1 MNETFKKLEDSCLEK
16 GQALKAAGILFD
28 WDNATI
34 QPEEAGDLT
43 SKIVGSLS
51 EMEFNTYINDEVRQL
66 MKKLEKE
73 KDTLDRRE
81 KAILKE
87 LECLYDRMET
97 IPSKEYREFSELCAT
112 AVNKW
117 AKAKETGK
125 FEEFAPIL
133 KKILDY
139 KKKFAGYRKK
149 EGDKRSSYDIMLSD
163 FEPCFGTKEM
173 DDFFD
178 TLKKELVPLIKEIT
192 KKAENTD
199 KNYNYKKYDIEKQK
213 ELAKYLAAYIGF
225 DFEKG
230 VMAESAHPFTTNL
243 HNRDVRITNHYHED
257 NLESGIFSIIHEAGH
272 ALYEMQ
278 VDDSLTLTLAGEGSS
293 MGLHESQSR
302 FFENIIGRS
311 KAFWKPL
318 FGKLKETFPDQLKEV
333 TLEQFIKGINKPQCS
348 LIRTEADELT
358 YSMHI
363 LIRYEVERMLFE
375 EEIQTEDIPKVW
387 NEKYE
392 KYLGVKPESD
402 KEGALQD
409 VHWSMGE
416 FGYFPSYALG
426 SAIGAQIYYHMK
438 ENMPLEKYLEE
449 GNLKPIREFLKEH
462 IHKYGKSKNTNEIL
476 KEMTGEEFNP
486 KYFIDY
492 LREKYENLYS

>member
-1 MNETFKKLEDSCLEK
+1 MNETFKKLEENFLEK

-34 QPEEAGDLT
+34 QPNEAGDLT
-43 SKIVGSLS
+43 AKMVGVLS
-51 EMEFNTYINDEVRQL
+51 EMEFNTYINDDVKQMME
-66 MKKLEKE
+66 KLEKE
-73 KDTLDRRE
+73 KDSLDERE
-81 KAILKE
+81 LAVLKE
-87 LECLYDRMET
+87 LKCLYDRMEA

-117 AKAKETGK
+117 SKAKEAGK
-125 FEEFAPIL
+125 FEEFAPVL

-139 KKKFAGYRKK
+139 KKKFANYRKK
-149 EGDKRSSYDIMLSD
+149 EGDERSSYDIMLGD
-163 FEPCFGTKEM
+163 FEPGFGTKEM
-173 DDFFD
+173 DEFFQV
-178 TLKKELVPLIKEIT
+178 LKEELVPLIKDIT
-192 KKAENTD
+192 KKAEKTD
-199 KNYNYKKYDIEKQK
+199 KSYNSLKYDTEKQK
-213 ELAKYLAAYIGF
+213 ELAAYLAGYIGF

-243 HNRDVRITNHYHED
+243 HNKDVRITNHYYED
-257 NLESGIFSIIHEAGH
+257 NLESGIFSIIHESGH
-272 ALYEMQ
+272 ALYELQ

-311 KAFWKPL
+311 RAFWIPL
-318 FGKLKETFPDQLKEV
+318 YGKLVDTFEDQLKNV
-333 TLEQFIKGINKPQCS
+333 DLEKFIKGINKPVCS

-363 LIRYEVERMLFE
+363 LIRYEIERMLFE
-375 EEIQTEDIPKVW
+375 EEIQVEDIPKVW

-392 KYLGVKPESD
+392 KYLGVTPKSD
-402 KEGALQD
+402 KDGALQD

-438 ENMPLEKYLEE
+438 KIMPFEKYLEE
-449 GNLKPIREFLKEH
+449 GNLKPIQEYLKEH

-476 KEMTGEEFNP
+476 LNMTGEKFNP
-486 KYFIDY
+486 MYFIHY
-492 LREKYENLYS
+492 LKEKYENLYS